1 MKGINVLELIFAMF
15 ILIIVTL
22 VLINIFSRQVSTEAL
37 PKIDDF
43 KQAYGYEKEVS
54 RCRNLCAQYTTDC
67 EDLGAAVR
75 FCQEKVRID
84 IDGNYKVGEKGH
96 FGVVNNRPYCEDGLY
111 CFHLIEKECACGSYV
126 LNPENCKQVM
136 MDYYTRIANY
146 GVETAKK
153 AIYNAIQPGECEKDP
168 RKWTRTVKGFT
179 PYEALGED
187 AKYGVGNPPYVG
199 ADFWWRKA
207 GYPELIGT
215 VTTTTIGGTTG
226 AFSLQLLNCQINK
239 TDSSY
244 SCAVTSS
251 GTCNEMTFT
260 VRDVNGNSAGDATI
274 PGENPPTPS
283 IQGGNRLVGVLFQN
297 PSAPLVVGTCTAIFI
312 CGDTGFVSQPTT
324 NCNIVS

>member
-54 RCRNLCAQYTTDC
+54 RCRNLCAQYTSDC

-75 FCQEKVRID
+75 FCQEKVKID

-111 CFHLIEKECACGSYV
+111 CFHLMEKECACGSYV

-146 GVETAKK
+146 GEKTAKQ

-168 RKWTRTVKGFT
+168 NKWTRTVKGFT
-179 PYEALGED
+179 PYKALGED
-187 AKYGVGNPPYVG
+187 EKYGVGNPPYVG

-207 GYPELIGT
+207 GYPELIST
-215 VTTTTIGGTTG
+215 ETTTTGGTTG
-226 AFSLQLLNCQINK
+226 AFTLTLQGCTINK
-239 TDSSY
+239 TDLSY
-244 SCAVTSS
+244 FCAVQSS
-251 GTCNEMTFT
+251 GTCNTMRFRVVDRSNNEATDINPT
-260 VRDVNGNSAGDATI
+260 LVANAKLNGIFDQI
-274 PGENPPTPS
+274 
-283 IQGGNRLVGVLFQN
+283 
-297 PSAPLVVGTCTAIFI
+297 SAPLVDGLCNAFFTCMDNNLKAEA
-312 CGDTGFVSQPTT
+312 S
-324 NCNIVS
+324 NCDIVS